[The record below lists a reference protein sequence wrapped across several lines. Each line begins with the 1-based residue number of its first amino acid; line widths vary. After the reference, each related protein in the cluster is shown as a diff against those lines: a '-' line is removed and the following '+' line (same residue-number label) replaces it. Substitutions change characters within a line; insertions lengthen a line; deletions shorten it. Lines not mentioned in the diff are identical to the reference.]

1 MKIEMCEQMMQSWLL
16 NCKLCEIAQTNWKMS
31 PLYLKTISVA
41 DVSYV
46 QQFMDEIKSIPHEGM
61 QDVFG
66 NNDAKQFIRQ
76 CEIDIV
82 GVKFDE
88 GDVDTV
94 YCADSAFHKDGL
106 NYSDTTKAV
115 TMKIARAAAM
125 SHIVFGAK
133 ATTKVIFVSPRCKQ
147 TPEQK
152 VVSAVNAILPTVKK
166 YYPNVVVELYFNK
179 DFAEKIYLPLVNN
192 IDELYDDNDLF
203 MRALYLEKIA
213 MGCLSNESDE
223 KSTTKKINKVARKQT
238 GNSFVTPTIT
248 FNPANV
254 DAFKQQLLQTRRAEI
269 TWIYG
274 DGTQVDKV
282 WDATKV
288 SATTDVKMNIQ
299 SRPEW
304 RNREANG
311 LVEVKVK
318 LI

>member
-1 MKIEMCEQMMQSWLL
+1 MKIEMCEQMMQSWML

-31 PLYLKTISVA
+31 PLYLKTISSA

-46 QQFMDEIKSIPHEGM
+46 QQFMDEIKAIEHEGM

-82 GVKFDE
+82 GVKFDS

-115 TMKIARAAAM
+115 TMKIARASAM
-125 SHIVFGAK
+125 SHIVFGSK
-133 ATTKVIFVSPRCKQ
+133 ATTKVIFVSPKCNP
-147 TPEQK
+147 TPKQK
-152 VVSAVNAILPTVKK
+152 VVSAINAILPTVKK
-166 YYPNVVVELYFNK
+166 YYPNVVVELYFNQ

-213 MGCLSNESDE
+213 MDALNSGTAQQS
-223 KSTTKKINKVARKQT
+223 KQT
-238 GNSFVTPTIT
+238 KCKTSKNKTTAPTIT
-248 FNPANV
+248 FSPANV
-254 DAFKQQLLQTRRAEI
+254 DLFKQQLLQTKRAEI
-269 TWIYG
+269 TWVFS

-282 WDATKV
+282 WDASKF
-288 SATTDVKMNIQ
+288 SATSDVKLNIQ

-304 RNREANG
+304 RNRDTSG

-318 LI
+318 VM